1 MDFRIVT
8 IPAEHRAT
16 KLKDVTRKRYQGALD
31 DLNAQG
37 LSETTIE
44 GVHVTGRMI
53 FRKAIEFELIK
64 NDPTQFVTVPKKPKT
79 IEELETEEEEIKYLE
94 KEELSLFLKT
104 SKEKGLDKDYPVFL
118 LLAYT
123 GMRAG
128 EMLALKW
135 KDIDFEE
142 ETINSLKSWKD

>member
-1 MDFRIVT
+1 
-8 IPAEHRAT
+8 
-16 KLKDVTRKRYQGALD
+16 
-31 DLNAQG
+31 
-37 LSETTIE
+37 
-44 GVHVTGRMI
+44 MI

-79 IEELETEEEEIKYLE
+79 IEELEAEEEEIKYLE

-142 ETINSLKSWKD
+142 